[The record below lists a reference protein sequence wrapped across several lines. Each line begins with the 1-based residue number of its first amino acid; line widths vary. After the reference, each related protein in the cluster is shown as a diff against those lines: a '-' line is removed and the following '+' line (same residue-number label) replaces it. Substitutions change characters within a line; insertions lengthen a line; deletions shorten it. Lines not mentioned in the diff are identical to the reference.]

1 MDKKRIILIIIVLL
15 VVVAIGYLVY
25 HYFFKKSAKP
35 MIESGESKE
44 DKEKKEGFEVE
55 KEVYPKYNVENTSLY
70 PFFDIQIGDEN
81 AGRVIMQ
88 LFDEDAPK
96 TCRNFRHLCGKNIL
110 NNSSRPSYVGVPFH
124 RVIKDFMI
132 QGGDITYGNG
142 TGGMSIYGEYF
153 EDENLEI
160 KHNQPGLLSMA
171 NAGPNTNNSQFFILT
186 KEAPWLDGKHVVF
199 GIVLHGMDVIK
210 KIESLET
217 NPQDEPAQKVTI
229 LRSGLM
235 SKKEIEEYE
244 REKEKK

>member
-25 HYFFKKSAKP
+25 HYFFKKSPKP
-35 MIESGESKE
+35 MIESGESS
-44 DKEKKEGFEVE
+44 KEKKEDFEVE

-70 PFFDIQIGDEN
+70 PFLDIQIGDEN

-142 TGGMSIYGEYF
+142 TGGMSIYGEFF
-153 EDENLEI
+153 EDENVEI

-217 NPQDEPAQKVTI
+217 NSQDEPVQKVSI
-229 LRSGLM
+229 LRSGLI